1 VTSHRVLLRR
11 LDGGR
16 FEEVGE
22 VIADTRTE
30 VTVTLPDGR
39 TSELP
44 KAGHVLV
51 ARGGVFHLLHMYPER
66 LAEIFDSHP
75 IEVVDQ
81 VLSESTGRL
90 SGADIKSKLT
100 NLRIPLA
107 TIDQAW
113 PVLKTHLDSAGA
125 ISAAGSPKKYQW
137 NGSQRADG
145 LLRFLPQEE
154 RPAAAPTEEGS
165 GPAETPHPVTSP
177 GEVTGDSTQSSP
189 SEPKPPVDEP
199 SQSAVET
206 DVEAAHASE
215 AGLVTILKELGAPQG
230 LRTLEDVAGR
240 LLECAST
247 ITEAPA
253 DQITRLLALTGPEG
267 EAASALLLAMPGKP
281 RIPRKSQPTIT
292 VEQARA
298 AVELAVG
305 ELTRADDGVRRS
317 IAPAAV
323 ALVDRLLLTEEPV
336 TLPLPLL
343 ARVLAVLQ
351 THATG
356 TAKQRERLAALLAAR
371 LVELGPGGA
380 EDLLALDQGSLS
392 RAVRDLK
399 LHARSG
405 RALLLNAIYAVS
417 PEGARQPQWWAQV
430 GFDDLA
436 RAAEGPLSK
445 VMLDD
450 EIATA
455 YIAPAVRSALGELS
469 TRRVWA
475 SILGAPRE
483 LVRHASGDLVRDALA
498 RCAASDPVARDWLT
512 TLSQQEEVDRA
523 HHEAIKAAAAVT
535 DAEERFQTASSK
547 VDQLEAEREKLL
559 DQILHM
565 RQADRQFSDAHDRQ
579 IKLDVLRTLATFA
592 LSVAESTTASSDA
605 ALIQNVEYVTRREGL
620 ERIETAGEE
629 IPYKPERHDSLG
641 QHIEPGS
648 PVFVLRPGYTYSSQ
662 HEDLVLIK
670 AQVSLK

>member
-1 VTSHRVLLRR
+1 VTSHRVLLRK
-11 LDGGR
+11 LGDGR

-22 VIADTRTE
+22 VIADTPTE
-30 VTVTLPDGR
+30 ITVTMRDGR
-39 TSELP
+39 TSDLP

-51 ARGGVFHLLHMYPER
+51 AKGGVFHLLHMYPGR
-66 LAEIFDSHP
+66 LTEIFDSHP
-75 IEVVDQ
+75 IEVVEQ
-81 VLSESTGRL
+81 VLSESIGRL

-113 PVLKTHLDSAGA
+113 PILKTHLDSAGT
-125 ISAAGSPKKYQW
+125 ISAAGKPKKYQLK
-137 NGSQRADG
+137 GSPRADG

-154 RPAAAPTEEGS
+154 RRATAVTEEESGAAATHH
-165 GPAETPHPVTSP
+165 TVTSP
-177 GEVTGDSTQSSP
+177 VEVIGDPAQPSP
-189 SEPKPPVDEP
+189 SEPKPPIDEP

-206 DVEAAHASE
+206 DVEVANLSE

-230 LRTLEDVAGR
+230 LRTLEDVARR

-267 EAASALLLAMPGKP
+267 EAASALLLAMPSKP
-281 RIPRKSQPTIT
+281 KIPRKSRPTIT

-305 ELTRADDGVRRS
+305 ELTRADDGVRRN

-343 ARVLAVLQ
+343 ARVLAVLG

-356 TAKQRERLAALLAAR
+356 TAKRRERLAALLAAR
-371 LVELGPGGA
+371 LGELGPGGA
-380 EDLLALDQGSLS
+380 EDVLALDQGSLS
-392 RAVRDLK
+392 RAVRDLD
-399 LHARSG
+399 LDASSG
-405 RALLLNAIYAVS
+405 RALLLSAVYAVS

-430 GFDDLA
+430 GFDDLK

-445 VMLDD
+445 VMQDD

-469 TRRVWA
+469 TKRVWA

-483 LVRHASGDLVRDALA
+483 LVRHASSDLVRDALA

-512 TLSQQEEVDRA
+512 ALSQQEEVDRA
-523 HHEAIKAAAAVT
+523 HHETAKAAAAVT

-547 VDQLEAEREKLL
+547 VDQLETERQKLL

-565 RQADRQFSDAHDRQ
+565 RQEDRQSSDTHDRQ
-579 IKLDVLRTLATFA
+579 IKLDVLRTLATLA
-592 LSVAESTTASSDA
+592 LFVAESTAASSDA

-620 ERIETAGEE
+620 ERIETAGDE
-629 IPYKPERHDSLG
+629 IPYEPERHDSLG

-648 PVFVLRPGYTYSSQ
+648 PGFVLRPGYTYSSQ
-662 HEDLVLIK
+662 HEELVLIK